1 MWAICHIYIYFSI
14 WISLL
19 IWRVGSLLSTII
31 ILNYLLFSFFS
42 KTENYSSFYVNGL
55 QVYQCWN
62 QLIDFVIVCD
72 IYFFFY
78 FLFFFIFS
86 FFLSKNKLEMIQIMY
101 FNYVSIE
108 LLLQTIVL
116 RVHIHQLIDVTSLT
130 VIIIKDCNIIF
141 GKGNFN

>member
-1 MWAICHIYIYFSI
+1 
-14 WISLL
+14 
-19 IWRVGSLLSTII
+19 
-31 ILNYLLFSFFS
+31 
-42 KTENYSSFYVNGL
+42 
-55 QVYQCWN
+55 
-62 QLIDFVIVCD
+62 
-72 IYFFFY
+72 
-78 FLFFFIFS
+78 
-86 FFLSKNKLEMIQIMY
+86 MIQIMY